1 MIVFLVVI
9 GLLIAAVLYGI
20 FFLLFKLIW
29 VLCKKQR
36 NFWPL
41 ILAGAATLLVI
52 VGVVWAAASTVN
64 RYVVPFTP
72 IIQAAQTRTEP
83 VYGAQAYTD
92 PRFGFGLTLY
102 DGTVFSDWINL
113 PDNGPSL
120 LVGVDTNVFVTNSMQ
135 EDNTPLAAYLL
146 VRAETKNTT
155 GALELTQQFAQQARD
170 TQFNGEIEVDEVTPA
185 YAGPGGTAAVMSG
198 TLYSDSH
205 PGEKLPFIPIQAKNC
220 PLCCSLPKKAPR
232 FTACSACSATR
243 TRRSRPCA
251 VSVLT
256 RKAGSRRRPR
266 LPCPPSR
273 KERRLSHTRPNP
285 SGAFFNSAA

>member
-155 GALELTQQFAQQARD
+155 GAL
-170 TQFNGEIEVDEVTPA
+170 
-185 YAGPGGTAAVMSG
+185 
-198 TLYSDSH
+198 
-205 PGEKLPFIPIQAKNC
+205 AKNC

>member
-170 TQFNGEIEVDEVTPA
+170 TQFNGKIEVDEVAPRLCGPRRHGGRNERHHIFQFRRRTALYAAHCQRRHHALRPA
-185 YAGPGGTAAVMSG
+185 RPAAQHGPGGADPAQF
-198 TLYSDSH
+198 
-205 PGEKLPFIPIQAKNC
+205 PF
-220 PLCCSLPKKAPR
+220 
-232 FTACSACSATR
+232 
-243 TRRSRPCA
+243 
-251 VSVLT
+251 
-256 RKAGSRRRPR
+256 
-266 LPCPPSR
+266 
-273 KERRLSHTRPNP
+273 
-285 SGAFFNSAA
+285 

>member
-52 VGVVWAAASTVN
+52 VGIVWAAASTVN
-64 RYVVPFTP
+64 RYIVPFTP

-120 LVGVDTNVFVTNSMQ
+120 AVGIDTNIFIHSFGQN
-135 EDNTPLAAYLL
+135 DNGPFSAYLL
-146 VRAETKNTT
+146 VRAITRDSS
-155 GALELTQQFAQQARD
+155 GALETAQLFAKQVQE
-170 TQFNGEIEVDEVTPA
+170 TQFNGKVVVDDVAPA
-185 YAGPGGTAAVMSG
+185 YAGIGGTAAIMQG
-198 TLYSDSH
+198 TLYAAS
-205 PGEKLPFIPIQAKNC
+205 GEELPFMLLIAKKDEIFYALLGLEKT
-220 PLCCSLPKKAPR
+220 PGQVEKTLRSFRFEAQTTLPPQNSVALLPAP
-232 FTACSACSATR
+232 AQ
-243 TRRSRPCA
+243 P
-251 VSVLT
+251 
-256 RKAGSRRRPR
+256 
-266 LPCPPSR
+266 
-273 KERRLSHTRPNP
+273 
-285 SGAFFNSAA
+285 

>member
-146 VRAETKNTT
+146 VRAEE
-155 GALELTQQFAQQARD
+155 LE
-170 TQFNGEIEVDEVTPA
+170 
-185 YAGPGGTAAVMSG
+185 AVI
-198 TLYSDSH
+198 
-205 PGEKLPFIPIQAKNC
+205 EKLTRECGIFDFEVN
-220 PLCCSLPKKAPR
+220 KADLSEIFR
-232 FTACSACSATR
+232 YF
-243 TRRSRPCA
+243 
-251 VSVLT
+251 VLNEKDLRAET
-256 RKAGSRRRPR
+256 
-266 LPCPPSR
+266 
-273 KERRLSHTRPNP
+273 H
-285 SGAFFNSAA
+285 

>member
-170 TQFNGEIEVDEVTPA
+170 TQFNGKIEVDEVAPA

-198 TLYSDSH
+198 TIYSNS
-205 PGEKLPFIPIQAKNC
+205 GEELPFMLLIAKEGTTLYGLLGLQRNTDQAEQTLRSFRFNAQSWQ
-220 PLCCSLPKKAPR
+220 PAQAAPSLPAQP
-232 FTACSACSATR
+232 
-243 TRRSRPCA
+243 
-251 VSVLT
+251 
-256 RKAGSRRRPR
+256 
-266 LPCPPSR
+266 
-273 KERRLSHTRPNP
+273 
-285 SGAFFNSAA
+285 

>member
-83 VYGAQAYTD
+83 VYGAQH
-92 PRFGFGLTLY
+92 
-102 DGTVFSDWINL
+102 I
-113 PDNGPSL
+113 
-120 LVGVDTNVFVTNSMQ
+120 
-135 EDNTPLAAYLL
+135 
-146 VRAETKNTT
+146 
-155 GALELTQQFAQQARD
+155 
-170 TQFNGEIEVDEVTPA
+170 
-185 YAGPGGTAAVMSG
+185 
-198 TLYSDSH
+198 
-205 PGEKLPFIPIQAKNC
+205 
-220 PLCCSLPKKAPR
+220 
-232 FTACSACSATR
+232 R
-243 TRRSRPCA
+243 TRASA
-251 VSVLT
+251 
-256 RKAGSRRRPR
+256 
-266 LPCPPSR
+266 
-273 KERRLSHTRPNP
+273 
-285 SGAFFNSAA
+285 SG